1 MTSMNTPT
9 PEQSIRESLLQE
21 RQTIRARMDAIA
33 LGASDAWTDSDGV
46 PMSSDERDQ
55 ALAELLGRHLGH
67 IDDALHRLDSG
78 TYGICADCGARIPPR
93 RLEVVPF
100 ATLCINC
107 QAKADKRAN
116 RRPS

>member
-1 MTSMNTPT
+1 MNASTPN
-9 PEQSIRESLLQE
+9 ESIREALLQE
-21 RQTIRARMDAIA
+21 RETVSARMEAIA
-33 LGASDAWTDSDGV
+33 QGASDAWTDSDGV

-55 ALAELLGRHLGH
+55 ALSELLGRHLGN

-78 TYGICADCGARIPPR
+78 TYGICADCGSRIPSR

-107 QAKADKRAN
+107 QAKADKRAQ
-116 RRPS
+116 RRTA